1 MSRGTIWTVNVSQL
15 LSDFRDALV
24 ALVPIAARTRLA
36 WRKPQSYDDWEEIE
50 ATLFNSIVA
59 SPFENNAEGV
69 RWSPLAPYDF
79 AIETYVSSSFVNLAG
94 TPRHAA
100 LLCLDTQD
108 GPFDICV
115 AAVLDQEGR
124 VTGEVRVPFDAAQF
138 AFAARRDGSISLL
151 NEVNVL

>member
-1 MSRGTIWTVNVSQL
+1 MSHGTIWTVTVSQL

-24 ALVPIAARTRLA
+24 ALVPIAERTRIA
-36 WRKPQSYDDWEEIE
+36 WRKPQAYDDWEEIE
-50 ATLFNSIVA
+50 AALFYSIVA

-69 RWSPLAPYDF
+69 RWSPLAAYDF
-79 AIETYVSSSFVNLAG
+79 AVETYASNSFVSLAG

-108 GPFDICV
+108 RPFDTCV
-115 AAVLDQEGR
+115 TAVLDHEGR
-124 VTGEVRVPFDAAQF
+124 VTGEARVPFEAAQF

-151 NEVNVL
+151 SEINVL

>member
-1 MSRGTIWTVNVSQL
+1 MSRGTIWTVTASRL

-24 ALVPIAARTRLA
+24 ALVPIAERTRIA
-36 WRKPQSYDDWEEIE
+36 WRKPQAYDDWEEIE
-50 ATLFNSIVA
+50 AALFHSIVA

-79 AIETYVSSSFVNLAG
+79 AVETYAANSFVGLGG
-94 TPRHAA
+94 TPYQAA

-108 GPFDICV
+108 SPFDTCV

-124 VTGEVRVPFDAAQF
+124 VTGEVRVPFDTAWF

-151 NEVNVL
+151 NEINVL